1 MKNVTS
7 EQRGQ
12 FITILN
18 VYAHNNRASKYLKQK
33 LTDLKEKKKKQKNS
47 ELRLENSNST
57 LRGFYRISRQ
67 KISKDWKKTIH
78 QLDLI
83 DIYRIFYP
91 TTEECTS
98 FYCKLICVI
107 FEV

>member
-33 LTDLKEKKKKQKNS
+33 LTDLKEKKKKTEK
-47 ELRLENSNST
+47 LRITVGKLQLYSQ
-57 LRGFYRISRQ
+57 RI
-67 KISKDWKKTIH
+67 
-78 QLDLI
+78 L
-83 DIYRIFYP
+83 
-91 TTEECTS
+91 
-98 FYCKLICVI
+98 
-107 FEV
+107 